1 MVASSRRSISSG
13 AARKNDR
20 GKKGERLGGRSCAAP
35 RLSPRLSPVFSLA
48 DFGAAPQLTERLE
61 EAIIMVVFFFNFA
74 YKLMELF

>member
-1 MVASSRRSISSG
+1 MVASSRRSISSV

-20 GKKGERLGGRSCAAP
+20 GKKGERLGGRSCAA
-35 RLSPRLSPVFSLA
+35 PRLSPVFSLA

-61 EAIIMVVFFFNFA
+61 EAIIMVVFFLNFA